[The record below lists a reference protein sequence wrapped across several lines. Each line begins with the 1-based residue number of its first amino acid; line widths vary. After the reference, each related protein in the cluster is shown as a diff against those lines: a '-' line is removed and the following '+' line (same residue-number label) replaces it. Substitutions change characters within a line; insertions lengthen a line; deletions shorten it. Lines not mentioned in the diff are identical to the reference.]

1 MWKLLRNLLLTGVL
15 SIAGCKLALW
25 AAAQQQATELAQQ
38 LSAWGTLT
46 WSSASAD
53 FDGRL
58 DLTRI
63 RFDPKPAL
71 AIGPIEASELRLRSG
86 GAFWLLLRAVTRD
99 TDVPEDLDVR
109 LVGAKLPAFELFDAA
124 GEHAWLGHVSMVP
137 FETLGCGVVTR
148 LSRADYQAMG
158 LAPASPNL
166 DLDYRY
172 DAAERTL
179 SISAG
184 ATNPGFAAFKVHADL
199 KQFAPAALTQTAA
212 RDALR
217 VAQLTVDYRDLGYLT
232 RRNRFCAQQLGI
244 EPEAFVDQHVAAVQ
258 EFLKAR
264 HVVPAEGVIA
274 LYRQILATGGNLQ
287 LLSLPNAN
295 VALTQYAA
303 YDPEE
308 VLRWLNLTARY
319 NSAPPVLFKL
329 YFLADEAPSDA
340 LAGIDQALVHDPLA
354 EPAAP
359 ASTPVDVATAQAP
372 PATPASTAPAPTT
385 AAPTASAP
393 VAEPPK
399 AAANPVTVVVA
410 PPPSKPAAPPPR
422 TNVPVFSPRPV
433 EALPRTTA
441 PVVTAPST
449 PGTVPTLRVSPPP
462 VDPRVAGRVSGP
474 APPPGS
480 TAALVWQG
488 PGVDTLER
496 PEEKPAP
503 RRSFAVVAFDN
514 LGGHI
519 GARVVLITASGKEI
533 EGRIA
538 SVDAAGVLLSI
549 ARDTGQAQF
558 FVERARI
565 LEIRVQRQNRG

>member
-1 MWKLLRNLLLTGVL
+1 MWKLVRNLLLTGVL
-15 SIAGCKLALW
+15 SVAGCKLALW

-46 WSSASAD
+46 WSSAGAD

-58 DLTRI
+58 TLGGI
-63 RFDPKPAL
+63 RFVPKPAL
-71 AIGPIEASELRLRSG
+71 AVGPVEASALHLRSG

-99 TDVPEDLDVR
+99 TDVPSVLDVR
-109 LVGAKLPAFELFDAA
+109 LIGAKLPAFELFDAA

-166 DLDYRY
+166 DVDYRY

-179 SISAG
+179 SFGAG
-184 ATNPGFAAFKVHADL
+184 AANPGFAAFKVRADL
-199 KQFAPAALTQTAA
+199 KEFAPAALTQAAA

-217 VAQLTVDYRDLGYLT
+217 VAQLTVDYRDLGYLA
-232 RRNRFCAQQLGI
+232 RRNRFCAQQLGVA
-244 EPEAFVDQHVAAVQ
+244 PEAFVDQHVAAVQ
-258 EFLKAR
+258 EFLKVR

-274 LYRQILATGGNLQ
+274 LYRQILTSGGNLQ

-295 VALTQYAA
+295 VAPAQYAA

-319 NSAPPVLFKL
+319 NNAPPVLFKL
-329 YFLADEAPSDA
+329 YFLADETPSDA

-354 EPAAP
+354 EPEAPTATPVGAATVQPPPATTAPAAP
-359 ASTPVDVATAQAP
+359 A
-372 PATPASTAPAPTT
+372 
-385 AAPTASAP
+385 AA
-393 VAEPPK
+393 AELPK
-399 AAANPVTVVVA
+399 AAANPVTIVVA
-410 PPPSKPAAPPPR
+410 PPQTRPAAPPPHV
-422 TNVPVFSPRPV
+422 NAPVFAPRPV
-433 EALPRTTA
+433 EAPPHTA
-441 PVVTAPST
+441 APIAAAPST
-449 PGTVPTLRVSPPP
+449 PSTVPTLRVSPPP

-488 PGVDTLER
+488 PGVDRLEP

-503 RRSFAVVAFDN
+503 QRSFAVVAFDN
-514 LGGHI
+514 LGGHV
-519 GARVVLITASGKEI
+519 GARVVLITAGGKEI

-538 SVDAAGVLLSI
+538 SVDAGGVLLSI